1 VDPLHEHRDIWKS
14 KPVLRRI
21 YRGYYRKMAAW
32 ARPGKTLEIGGG
44 TGNLKEFLP
53 DIVATDIQY
62 ADWLDTVADAQ
73 RLPFRDGSF
82 QNVVM
87 FDVLHHLERPRLFL
101 AEAARVLVPG
111 GRVIVMEPGITPLSR
126 LVYGLFHQE
135 PVDMS
140 AQPLVDG
147 AISLRRDPYEAN
159 QAIPTLLLRR
169 DRRRLERDFP
179 MLRVDVVQ
187 WSSLFAYPLSGGF
200 KQWTLIPEF
209 LVDPVLKVEDW
220 LLPLLGPVMAFRL
233 LGVLERI

>member
-1 VDPLHEHRDIWKS
+1 VDPLHEHREIWKS

-21 YRGYYRKMAAW
+21 YRSYYRKMAAW

-101 AEAARVLVPG
+101 AEAARVLEPG

-140 AQPLVDG
+140 AHPLVDG
-147 AISLRRDPYEAN
+147 AITLGRDPYEAN

-169 DRRRLERDFP
+169 DRRRLELDFP

-220 LLPLLGPVMAFRL
+220 LMPLLGPVMAFRL